1 MIPLERMTALVGHR
15 FPGGTYTIARWENFL
30 LHDVMLTARGDDGTA
45 HPAFLFHAPL
55 AGVGVSIADV
65 FALCH
70 AESDEAVRAGEY
82 VWELERPL
90 REDVTYRMEG
100 GITQVERKDGRRGGK
115 MDLVTFTVELADAE
129 IGVVDARVTNTWV
142 FLRRAA

>member
-1 MIPLERMTALVGHR
+1 
-15 FPGGTYTIARWENFL
+15 
-30 LHDVMLTARGDDGTA
+30 MLTARGDAGTA
-45 HPAFLFHAPL
+45 PPAFLFHAPL

-90 REDVTYRMEG
+90 REDVAYRMEG

-129 IGVVDARVTNTWV
+129 TGVVDARVTNTWV

>member
-1 MIPLERMTALVGHR
+1 MIPEGTMAALVGHR

-30 LHDVMLTARGDDGTA
+30 LHDAMLVERGEDATA

-55 AGVGVSIADV
+55 AGVGVTIADL

-82 VWELERPL
+82 VWEFERPL
-90 REDVTYRMEG
+90 REDVAYRMEG
-100 GITQVERKDGRRGGK
+100 GITAVERKDGRRGGK
-115 MDLVTFTVELADAE
+115 MDLVTFTIELADAAT
-129 IGVVDARVTNTWV
+129 GVVDARVTNTWV